1 MNTYLIF
8 SNFMR
13 YSKLKIISH
22 ILESHEISNIAILRS
37 LNENPGDWDKI
48 VVGKIRV
55 AALNIARLGP
65 HMEDLRIDPTLL
77 KADILHLG
85 ETWIHPNQEGQAQFQ
100 LEGFV
105 AHFVSVGNGRGLA
118 TYTRGEFMHQEDRV
132 SDNCQITK
140 FSSGCIDSIHIYRCI
155 VMYLTDIVY
164 LVNIVGGSKIFTN
177 ISQKYQT

>member
-1 MNTYLIF
+1 
-8 SNFMR
+8 MR
-13 YSKLKIISH
+13 YSMLKIISH

-37 LNENPGDWDKI
+37 LNENPGDWDKL

-65 HMEDLRIDPTLL
+65 HMADLRIDPTLL
-77 KADILHLG
+77 KADIIHLC

-100 LEGFV
+100 LEGFT
-105 AHFVSVGNGRGLA
+105 AHFVGVGNGRGLA

-132 SDNCQITK
+132 NENCQITK
-140 FSSGCIDSIHIYRCI
+140 FSSGSIDSIHIYRCI

-164 LVNIVGGSKIFTN
+164 LVNVVGGSMMFTN